1 MTATLKMKPFFILLF
16 ACSVLFVSCGGGSSR
31 DGGDAQLDRKIKVML
46 RDDNTITATEWDELS
61 NASGELAGQDLYDYI
76 VEIAATRRDDAG
88 TPTIEADLPSS
99 PKKEEVGDL
108 EFSLFMESSGSMYP
122 YTASSTDFK
131 NAIYDLVTRISDKG
145 EQKNLINYIG
155 EIIFPVDE
163 SVRDFIGKSDP
174 FDIAKKNKRKINTA
188 STDINQIIKLLF
200 EQGNKNAIN
209 ILVSDCIYS
218 IKGKDAR
225 DGLSKMKYITKDVF
239 QDYSDDYSVLVLQ
252 LSSEYNGNYYPYD
265 GSTVKYK
272 GKRPYYMLFIGRNA
286 QIEKMLN
293 DKTYQEIQD
302 FESLA
307 GYENYHLFTQAEQS
321 DLYYSVMPSTSKKGE
336 FSADRDFSDRN
347 YIRGLEDF
355 ELSSRDDNVHQFSV
369 AVDLSDVLVEESYK
383 TSPKNY
389 IIDGVDD
396 FFLESVEALDDY
408 SKSDRRYIGDATH
421 LLTISTEKITE
432 KSQKLE
438 IGLEKVLPYWIK
450 KSATDDDRKMTSGSK
465 LRYKTFGID
474 YMMDGIDE
482 GYNPKGKTSTYFN
495 ISINLKK

>member
-1 MTATLKMKPFFILLF
+1 MTATLKTKSLFILLF
-16 ACSVLFVSCGGGSSR
+16 ACSILFVSCGGGSSR
-31 DGGDAQLDRKIKVML
+31 GGGDAQLDRKIKVML
-46 RDDNTITATEWDELS
+46 REDNTITQAEWDELTD
-61 NASGELAGQDLYDYI
+61 ASSELAGQDLYDYI
-76 VEIAATRRDDAG
+76 LEIAESRRDNPGA
-88 TPTIEADLPSS
+88 PTIEADLPNA
-99 PKKEEVGDL
+99 PAKEEVGDL

-122 YTASSTDFK
+122 YTASNTDFK
-131 NAIYDLVTRISDKG
+131 TAIYDLVTRISDKG

-155 EIIFPVDE
+155 QVIFPVDE
-163 SVRDFIGKSDP
+163 SVRDFIGKTDP
-174 FDIAKKNKRKINTA
+174 FDVAKKNKHKINTA

-200 EQGNKNAIN
+200 EKGNKNAIN

-252 LSSEYNGNYYPYD
+252 LTSKYNGNYYPYD

-272 GKRPYYMLFIGRNA
+272 GERPYYMLFIGRNA
-286 QIEKMLN
+286 QMEKMLN

-307 GYENYHLFTQAEQS
+307 GYENYHLFTQSEQS
-321 DLYYSVMPSTSKKGE
+321 NIHYSVMPTTGRKGE

-347 YIRGLEDF
+347 YIHGLEDF
-355 ELSSRDDNVHQFSV
+355 ALSSRDGNVHQFTV
-369 AVDLSDVLVEESYK
+369 AVDLSNVLVEESYK

-389 IIDGVDD
+389 IIEGVDD
-396 FFLESVEALDDY
+396 FFLEDIEPLDDY
-408 SKSDRRYIGDATH
+408 SKSDRRYVGDATH
-421 LLTISTEKITE
+421 LLTISTEKLTE
-432 KSQKLE
+432 KSQKLN
-438 IGLEKVLPYWIK
+438 IGLEKVLPSWIK
-450 KSATDDDRKMTSGSK
+450 NSATDDDRKMASDDK
-465 LRYKTFGID
+465 LADKTFGID